1 LANLA
6 AIVDETLS
14 ADPKVTSEENDVLFL
29 TTFGV
34 LTAIGLLWS
43 GTLLTLAGVFQLA
56 NMGSYLPFPVICGF
70 FSAVGILIWTL
81 AVSVDTGG
89 LKIGHIL
96 FSGDWEVFQFFVIHH
111 TPTVIVAVIMKYL
124 GPKNPFFVIMVVFA
138 TIGSAYIIMFVCGI
152 SLDEAKDMG
161 WFWAHKDL
169 VYKNHDSL
177 VCFVCVC
184 ACVLVCAIVSL
195 WLMQF
200 FVATACTVDAPFFRK
215 LNLARYSNV
224 RTKPCF
230 STATTSFAYGEHR
243 LDLTHGLHQLPLVYF
258 AKHLMGVFTGVL
270 YTMACLLHWPW
281 DSCIWYDV
289 VSMERH

>member
-1 LANLA
+1 LAPFLANLA

-14 ADPKVTSEENDVLFL
+14 ADPKVTSEENDVMFL

-96 FSGDWEVFQFFVIHH
+96 FSGDWELFQFFVIHH

-138 TIGSAYIIMFVCGI
+138 TIGSAYIIMFVCGV

-177 VCFVCVC
+177 VRFGCVCVFDVC
-184 ACVLVCAIVSL
+184 DCVVLVYASFCFKWSL
-195 WLMQF
+195 N
-200 FVATACTVDAPFFRK
+200 CRSHFRK

-224 RTKPCF
+224 RTNLVF
-230 STATTSFAYGEHR
+230 LLR
-243 LDLTHGLHQLPLVYF
+243 QL
-258 AKHLMGVFTGVL
+258 
-270 YTMACLLHWPW
+270 LLFMPSSAW
-281 DSCIWYDV
+281 I
-289 VSMERH
+289 